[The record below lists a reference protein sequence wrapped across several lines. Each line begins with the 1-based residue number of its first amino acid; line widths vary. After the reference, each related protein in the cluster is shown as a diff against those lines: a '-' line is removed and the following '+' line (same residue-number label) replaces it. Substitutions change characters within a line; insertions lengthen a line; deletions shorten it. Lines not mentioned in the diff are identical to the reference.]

1 MHIQVDHGTR
11 IEKPGPTA
19 VAFSSVQQSSV
30 ILLPSAVKREC
41 FEALK
46 ARGKSGKQ
54 AQWMFYATAVFLLVR
69 PCLKSLTGIT
79 LDMDFAQ
86 KTMLDVRNRLWGHIR
101 EIRSDFTLDQIDFRS
116 LGEGPAH
123 DLAYKVYNKRAPDRI
138 IHSTDILPFLK

>member
-1 MHIQVDHGTR
+1 
-11 IEKPGPTA
+11 
-19 VAFSSVQQSSV
+19 
-30 ILLPSAVKREC
+30 
-41 FEALK
+41 
-46 ARGKSGKQ
+46 
-54 AQWMFYATAVFLLVR
+54 MFYATAVFLLVR